1 MCDRLQVLTAGHAQR
16 ADRFG
21 GRGDPHTFRRN
32 RPVRGRRLIDWE
44 LGGGGIDIA
53 VVGGGINGCSL
64 ARLAAL
70 SGFRAALFEKND
82 FGCGVTS
89 RSTRLI
95 HGGLRYLESFR
106 FGLVRESL
114 RDRKT
119 LLREFPGQIAPQ
131 PFLIP
136 VYAGDSRPRWHI
148 AAGLE
153 MYRLLAGGDVLPRPR
168 RLSAEAAREAEP
180 GLAAEGLRGGFV
192 YYDCQAVYPERL
204 ALEMA
209 LQAEEAGAEVR
220 NHTAV
225 KGFLVKDSR
234 VVGVRVE
241 VPGGEEEIRARLV
254 VNAAGAWADRVLR
267 LLPGA
272 QREPLLTLLNGAHI
286 VLPPFAG
293 APRRAVYHEARAD
306 RRPFFVVPWRGLYLV
321 GTTETPFAGD
331 PERAAPTEREI
342 EYLLREMNGLF
353 PRADARRESILY
365 AYCGSR
371 PLLRAEGGNMNAA
384 SRDHAVYDHETHDG
398 VKGLLTMLG
407 GKLTTAPSF
416 ARQTLRE
423 AAAKLGAPAPIDPD
437 IPEAPAPAESD
448 AGLAAIYGPRAPR
461 LRAFLAERP
470 ERAAPAA
477 PGCPAVRG
485 QIEFAVRCEK
495 AHTLGD
501 ILLRRT
507 GLAFDPNYSPAWAQA
522 AASAAAD
529 ALGWDRAATENA
541 LAAFEDELGKTLAP
555 VHRSSLA
562 AECAAQARL
571 P

>member
-1 MCDRLQVLTAGHAQR
+1 MGAGR
-16 ADRFG
+16 
-21 GRGDPHTFRRN
+21 
-32 RPVRGRRLIDWE
+32 RRLIDWE
-44 LGGGGIDIA
+44 LGGGAIFDVAII
-53 VVGGGINGCSL
+53 GGGINGCAL
-64 ARLAAL
+64 ARLAAS
-70 SGFRAALFEKND
+70 SGFRAALVEKND

-114 RDRKT
+114 RDRKI

-136 VYAGDSRPRWHI
+136 VYASDSRPRWYI

-153 MYRLLAGGDVLPRPR
+153 MYRLLTGGDVLPKPR
-168 RLSAEAAREAEP
+168 RLSAKEVREAEP
-180 GLAAEGLRGGFV
+180 GLAAEDLRGGFV

-209 LQAEEAGAEVR
+209 LQAEEAGATIR

-225 KGFLVKDSR
+225 KGFLAAGSR
-234 VVGVRVE
+234 VAGVRVE
-241 VPGGEEEIRARLV
+241 GPGGEEEIRARLV

-272 QREPLLTLLNGAHI
+272 RREPLLTLLNGAHI
-286 VLPPFAG
+286 VLPPFAE

-306 RRPFFVVPWRGLYLV
+306 RRPFFVIPWRGLYLV

-331 PERAAPTEREI
+331 PERAAPTEPEI
-342 EYLLREMNGLF
+342 EYLLREINGLF

-371 PLLRAEGGNMNAA
+371 PLLRAADGNMNAA
-384 SRDHAVYDHETHDG
+384 SRDHAVYDHESEDG

-407 GKLTTAPSF
+407 GKLTTARSF
-416 ARQTLRE
+416 ARQTLRL
-423 AAAKLGAPAPIDPD
+423 AAARLGAPPPLDADTPQTADMD
-437 IPEAPAPAESD
+437 EADAAPAAV
-448 AGLAAIYGPRAPR
+448 YGPRAPL

-470 ERAAPAA
+470 ERAAPLA
-477 PGCPAVRG
+477 PGCPVVCG

-495 AHTLGD
+495 AYTLGD

-507 GLAFDPNYSPAWAQA
+507 GLAFDPNYSPEWTQA

-529 ALGWDRAATENA
+529 ALGWDRTAREKA
-541 LAAFEDELGKTLAP
+541 LAAFERELGNALVPVRRPSLAP
-555 VHRSSLA
+555 
-562 AECAAQARL
+562 ECAAQDRL
-571 P
+571 S